1 MVERNVRAEW
11 QMLQT
16 KRSRRKSAVTGKD
29 PVASAR
35 AVGLRYVREMK
46 SGIAR
51 VKNGDNVRYLD
62 VNGSRLEDPDH
73 LERIR
78 LLVIPPAWERVWI
91 CPSPEGH
98 LQAVGYDA
106 KGRKQYR
113 YHSLYSA
120 LRNHTKFSRMP
131 EFGKALPEVRRRVH
145 ADLRKQG
152 LPREKVLAAVV
163 ELLEETAI
171 RVGNQEYAKENESF
185 GLTTMHDEH
194 VEVKGDAIHF
204 QFRGKSAQDHDLTF
218 KNKQLARIVKQCQD
232 LPGDELFQYV
242 DHAGGQHTITSTDVN
257 AYLKEISGGDFT
269 AKDFRTWVGTM
280 QGARELAR
288 LGPARSETEAKRHI
302 VAAVKSVA
310 ARLGNRPATS
320 RKYYVH
326 PAVLDAYVDGMLF
339 EYVKPSE
346 GEMEVPPDALHPEEL
361 SVLKLIWKRSG
372 AFEMPDAA

>member
-1 MVERNVRAEW
+1 MA
-11 QMLQT
+11 
-16 KRSRRKSAVTGKD
+16 AADKD

-35 AVGLRYVREMK
+35 AVGLRYVRNMK
-46 SGIAR
+46 AGIQR
-51 VKNGDNVRYLD
+51 VPVGDKFRYVD
-62 VNGSRLEDPDH
+62 VDGSKLEDPDH

-78 LLVIPPAWERVWI
+78 QMVIPPAWQRVWI

-113 YHSLYSA
+113 YHALYSA
-120 LRNHTKFSRMP
+120 VRNHTKFSRMP
-131 EFGKALPEVRRRVH
+131 EFGKALPAIRQRIS
-145 ADLRKQG
+145 ADLRKPG

-163 ELLEETAI
+163 ELLQDTAI
-171 RVGNQEYAKENESF
+171 RVGNVEYAKDNESF

-194 VEVKGDAIHF
+194 VDIKGDSIHF
-204 QFRGKSAQDHDLTF
+204 HFRGKSAQDHDLTF

-242 DHAGGQHTITSTDVN
+242 DQDGGQHTIGSQDVN
-257 AYLKEISGGDFT
+257 QYLKEISGGDFT

-280 QGARELAR
+280 QGAHELAR
-288 LGPARSETEAKRHI
+288 LGPAASETETKRNI

-310 ARLGNRPATS
+310 SRLGNRPATS

-326 PAVLDAYVDGMLF
+326 PAILDSYADGMLF
-339 EYVKPSE
+339 QYVKPAE
-346 GEMEVPPDALHPEEL
+346 GEIVVPPDALHPEEE
-361 SVLKLIWKRSG
+361 SVLKLIRKRSG